1 MRNEFINQK
10 MELKKNFPN
19 RKRGKKYAKKVLG
32 NTDFRDGNA
41 NIWIRSYQKKKELK
55 REKRKHFIK

>member
-19 RKRGKKYAKKVLG
+19 RKRGKNMQRKLG